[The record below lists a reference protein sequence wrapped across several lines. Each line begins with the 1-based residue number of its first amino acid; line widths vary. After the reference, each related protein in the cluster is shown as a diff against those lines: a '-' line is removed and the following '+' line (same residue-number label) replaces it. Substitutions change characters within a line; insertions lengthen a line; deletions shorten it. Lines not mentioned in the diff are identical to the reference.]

1 MGKPTPQRNTPSH
14 HGTRPPPLSAPSIPA
29 AKARFRAV
37 SLSIWAYQSWSQRLD
52 MVPGF
57 EPSCPFSRE
66 TARGRSVYRY
76 NVIICPIIE
85 VLENTRILQE
95 RRLSIGI
102 FDFFY
107 HKAMHPFA
115 STCQLGRFHTLEVQR
130 MSSVEHPTV
139 HFLCHF
145 KTYRLL
151 FFFRYDSNARYRIV
165 LYKNCVAVSN
175 WTNISAIKQAQY
187 VTLSWLP
194 IFAFWKHSTM
204 LQNHRQMSYCNSKL
218 NHSDHRHVLP
228 VAQQVSFLIKLVR
241 IDLV

>member
-1 MGKPTPQRNTPSH
+1 MSDYWSLGKHPHSPGKKAIHWYLWFLLSQSDAPFCINLSTWAISYSR
-14 HGTRPPPLSAPSIPA
+14 GT
-29 AKARFRAV
+29 KDV
-37 SLSIWAYQSWSQRLD
+37 
-52 MVPGF
+52 
-57 EPSCPFSRE
+57 
-66 TARGRSVYRY
+66 
-76 NVIICPIIE
+76 
-85 VLENTRILQE
+85 
-95 RRLSIGI
+95 
-102 FDFFY
+102 
-107 HKAMHPFA
+107 
-115 STCQLGRFHTLEVQR
+115 
-130 MSSVEHPTV
+130 SSVEHPTV